1 MKLQKILVP
10 TDFSRDTDAAL
21 EHASTLAAHA
31 GAVLYIAHVDDLHAV
46 DVPLVIAGPYGLATE
61 AWNRSA
67 IRERLER
74 ILPPNADVPCKHQY
88 LEGLPVEE
96 IVKFAERE
104 KVDLI
109 VMASHGRS
117 GLRRLLMGSVAE
129 GVMRKAKC
137 PVLIVKQ
144 PFVHRKPGADV
155 ARTIH
160 SLRREK

>member
-1 MKLQKILVP
+1 MKLHKILVP
-10 TDFSRDTDAAL
+10 IDFSYDTEAAL
-21 EHASTLAAHA
+21 DYASTLAAEA
-31 GAVLYIAHVDDLHAV
+31 GAALYLIHVDDLHAL

-61 AWNRSA
+61 VWNRSA

-74 ILPPNADVPCKHQY
+74 ILPPNAEVQCTHQF
-88 LEGLPVEE
+88 LEGLPAEE

-129 GVMRKAKC
+129 GVMRKARC

-144 PFVHRKPGADV
+144 PFVHRKPSADV

-160 SLRREK
+160 PLRREK